1 MIASTSPQKTVAST
15 GWKPATWEDYEC
27 YRDSLPDRGRHQ
39 IYFHNGYLKADDM
52 GWEGIRHSEVR
63 ELFALILGLWFIT
76 HSDQTAKSL
85 GGCLMEKAGR
95 QAAAPDL
102 VLYLGD
108 GAPNWKS
115 GEKRRI
121 NLDTFRVPDLVGEV
135 SDTSLASDLNE
146 MKSLYAALGIPE
158 YWIIN
163 AKDYKVL
170 AFQLQPNGQY
180 QPIETSTVLSRLP
193 ISLLEQALNRLTEET
208 NITAATWFMQA
219 LTRSSEILVM

>member
-1 MIASTSPQKTVAST
+1 
-15 GWKPATWEDYEC
+15 
-27 YRDSLPDRGRHQ
+27 
-39 IYFHNGYLKADDM
+39 M

-63 ELFALILGLWFIT
+63 ELFVMILAFWFVQ
-76 HSDQTAKSL
+76 HPDQMAKSL
-85 GGCLMEKAGR
+85 GGCLMEKIGY

-108 GAPNWKS
+108 GAPTWTL

-121 NLDTFRVPDLVGEV
+121 NLDQFRVPDLVGEV
-135 SDTSLASDLNE
+135 SDTSLASDLDE
-146 MKSLYAALGIPE
+146 MKQLYATLGIPE

-170 AFQLQPNGQY
+170 AFRLQPNGQY
-180 QPIETSTVLSRLP
+180 QPIETSIVLSHLP

-219 LTRSSEILVM
+219 LAQSIETRISN